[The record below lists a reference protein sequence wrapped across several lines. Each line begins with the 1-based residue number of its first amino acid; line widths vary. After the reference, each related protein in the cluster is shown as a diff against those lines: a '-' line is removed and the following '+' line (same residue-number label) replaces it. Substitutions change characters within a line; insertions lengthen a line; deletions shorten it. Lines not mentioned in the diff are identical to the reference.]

1 MAQSSVGER
10 SVSRPPTAGETSN
23 RRGGRGALL
32 RSSHSRNQIAQAFRL
47 AAPAEVPTVRRERT
61 AEMEIRRE
69 REVGRAEVEA
79 KREAAVEAEAEAE
92 AKRRERAARRKE
104 AEEPSRRV

>member
-1 MAQSSVGER
+1 MKWQHAV
-10 SVSRPPTAGETSN
+10 
-23 RRGGRGALL
+23 ALAMPMCGTGC
-32 RSSHSRNQIAQAFRL
+32 NQIAQAFRL

-79 KREAAVEAEAEAE
+79 KREAAVEAEAEAR
-92 AKRRERAARRKE
+92 RRERAARRKE

>member
-1 MAQSSVGER
+1 M
-10 SVSRPPTAGETSN
+10 SRPLTAGETSN

-47 AAPAEVPTVRRERT
+47 AAPAEVPTIRRERT
-61 AEMEIRRE
+61 AEVEIRRE

-79 KREAAVEAEAEAE
+79 KREAAVEAEAEA
-92 AKRRERAARRKE
+92 KRRERAARRKE

>member
-1 MAQSSVGER
+1 MYKRNETIFQSYVYFSFVVLSLWQHAAAMPMCG
-10 SVSRPPTAGETSN
+10 TGC
-23 RRGGRGALL
+23 
-32 RSSHSRNQIAQAFRL
+32 NQIAQAFRL